1 MDGPSI
7 GSSSAAGYATA
18 AMQLKLSRGNMDTMK
33 KVALVILLIVPLL
46 LVALPMGMGEMGD
59 CPACTQSERPLA
71 LGMCLAIIALAIF
84 SIRFSRSR
92 VFLAS
97 PSATASPP
105 AAALFRPPRA
115 V

>member
-1 MDGPSI
+1 
-7 GSSSAAGYATA
+7 
-18 AMQLKLSRGNMDTMK
+18 MDTMK
-33 KVALVILLIVPLL
+33 KVALVILLIVLL
-46 LVALPMGMGEMGD
+46 LLIALPMGMADMGD

-84 SIRFSRSR
+84 SVCFSKSR

-105 AAALFRPPRA
+105 PEALFRPPRT